1 VSQAPTAAR
10 RASRSLSLIALLAF
24 LSLGLPDGVLGVA
37 WPSLR
42 RSFGLPMD
50 QLGLL
55 LWAAAVGY
63 LGSSVASGALV
74 ARLGLGRTL
83 VASSAATAAS
93 VLGFALA
100 PHWSLVV
107 ASSVVAGLGAGAI
120 DAGVNVFAAA
130 RLTPRWTTWLH
141 ASYGVGAALGP
152 LLTAVILAR
161 TSSWRLAYAAIGL
174 VLGLMTLAF
183 AGTAE
188 RWTVDTRP
196 ARSVSPGP
204 TAVEVLRRP
213 AVWMSL
219 LLFFVYAGLEV
230 GAGQWSYT
238 WLVEGRRVPAG
249 TGAAWLA
256 VYWGSLTAGRI
267 ALGALADRVRARI
280 ILRMSL
286 AAVPVGVLVLW
297 MGVGPAAG
305 ATGLMLI
312 GFALAPIFPLLIA
325 ATPDRVGAAHVTQAV
340 GFQVAAFYVGS
351 AVLPGAAGLLAH
363 RFGLDVLG
371 PFLLVTAVALGA
383 LCSVGSSGAGRR
395 PVSERRS
402 EREPGRPFVVSN
414 PASHQEFTR
423 HAGRHR

>member
-1 VSQAPTAAR
+1 MSPAATGPP
-10 RASRSLSLIALLAF
+10 RASRSLRLIALLAF

-42 RSFGLPMD
+42 RSFGLQMD

-63 LGSSVASGALV
+63 LGSSIASGALV

-83 VASSAATAAS
+83 VASSAATAAGA
-93 VLGFALA
+93 LGFALA

-130 RLTPRWTTWLH
+130 CLTPRWTTWLH

-152 LLTAVILAR
+152 LVTAGILAL
-161 TSSWRLAYAAIGL
+161 TSSWRLAYAVIGL
-174 VLGLMTLAF
+174 ALGVMMLAF
-183 AGTAE
+183 AGTAN
-188 RWTVDTRP
+188 RWTVDARP
-196 ARSVSPGP
+196 ARSIPAGP
-204 TAVEVLRRP
+204 TAVDVLRRP

-230 GAGQWSYT
+230 GVGQWSYT

-249 TGAAWLA
+249 AGAAWLA
-256 VYWGSLTAGRI
+256 VYWGSLTVGRI
-267 ALGALADRVRARI
+267 ALGALADRVPARI
-280 ILRMSL
+280 ILWTSL

-305 ATGLMLI
+305 ATGLLLL
-312 GFALAPIFPLLIA
+312 GFALAPIFPLLVA
-325 ATPDRVGAAHVTQAV
+325 ATPDRVGAAHVTHAV
-340 GFQVAAFYVGS
+340 GFQIAAFYVGS
-351 AVLPGAAGLLAH
+351 AALPGTAGFLAH

-371 PFLLVTAVALGA
+371 PFLLVTAVALAG
-383 LCSVGSSGAGRR
+383 LCGLGPSGAGR
-395 PVSERRS
+395 PLPDRRS
-402 EREPGRPFVVSN
+402 GREPARPLVASN
-414 PASHQEFTR
+414 PASHQELTR